1 MDRKKSRIDV
11 TWMTMKDRILN
22 EVNLM
27 IREAGGTEE
36 PTHREHFKYQTPTA
50 NRVLCKLYT
59 DELAKIDRIIETGDV
74 TIPKVIQQQ

>member
-1 MDRKKSRIDV
+1 
-11 TWMTMKDRILN
+11 MKDRISN
-22 EVNLM
+22 KVDLM

-36 PTHREHFKYQTPTA
+36 PTHHERFKYWTPAA
-50 NRVLCKLYT
+50 NRVLLTLHT

>member
-1 MDRKKSRIDV
+1 
-11 TWMTMKDRILN
+11 MKDRILN
-22 EVNLM
+22 EVDVM

-36 PTHREHFKYQTPTA
+36 PTHRERFKYRTPTA
-50 NRVLCKLYT
+50 NQVLCKLHM

>member
-1 MDRKKSRIDV
+1 
-11 TWMTMKDRILN
+11 MKDRILN
-22 EVNLM
+22 EVDLM

-36 PTHREHFKYQTPTA
+36 PTHHECFKYQTPAA
-50 NRVLCKLYT
+50 NQVLCKLHM